1 MRKSI
6 CLTIVLAVF
15 CMGEASAQKVTK
27 TKEDPAVKAFSDSLS
42 ALSASYFA
50 YFRLWDDLNIP
61 APRWVRP
68 NPAFYKLFVPP
79 TYYEAPIK
87 EIFEIKWSPDTKIM
101 TAVDSLYM
109 GKRDSVSAAIY
120 QLPDLET
127 LAAADRW
134 SNNILRNYYLQYPG
148 RLVNN
153 ELYLAD
159 LKPLENNQI
168 VKRPRKEKI
177 KSFLQP
183 ETPVESLT
191 TDNELLVVRPNF
203 WTHKGNGYVQFT
215 QHYISDNWYKGG
227 ESTNALLSGLVLEAN
242 FDDRQRIEFENKL
255 EIKLGFVTA
264 PSDTVHKYKTNADLF
279 RLNSKLGVKAFKTGI
294 ILWRASSRP
303 SFWEL

>member
-1 MRKSI
+1 MGKGKLSVFLHKTKNSMRKSI

-109 GKRDSVSAAIY
+109 DKSAAKEREKAKKLLKQIGKLNARY
-120 QLPDLET
+120 VKDYEEAVSSVT
-127 LAAADRW
+127 
-134 SNNILRNYYLQYPG
+134 
-148 RLVNN
+148 
-153 ELYLAD
+153 ED
-159 LKPLENNQI
+159 LKKWI
-168 VKRPRKEKI
+168 R
-177 KSFLQP
+177 
-183 ETPVESLT
+183 
-191 TDNELLVVRPNF
+191 
-203 WTHKGNGYVQFT
+203 H
-215 QHYISDNWYKGG
+215 
-227 ESTNALLSGLVLEAN
+227 
-242 FDDRQRIEFENKL
+242 
-255 EIKLGFVTA
+255 
-264 PSDTVHKYKTNADLF
+264 
-279 RLNSKLGVKAFKTGI
+279 
-294 ILWRASSRP
+294 
-303 SFWEL
+303 